1 MPQEFLCNTYGLALF
16 LIARGVQ
23 PTSAKRLGVSTVFV
37 FAPEANAHFDDFY
50 RARRQLSLLQ
60 FEAEGAR

>member
-1 MPQEFLCNTYGLALF
+1 MPPEFLCNTYGLALY

-23 PTSAKRLGVSTVFV
+23 PTSARRTGLSTIFV
-37 FAPEANAHFDDFY
+37 FPPEANAHFDDFR

-60 FEAEGAR
+60 LEVEGER